1 MTYRT
6 QTHLLRRGENGTLAN
21 NVDKE
26 LQKILDEGAN
36 YGWKLHSISH
46 SLVSQANIFED
57 DTHCALFNL
66 VWETSS

>member
-1 MTYRT
+1 MAYRT
-6 QTHLLRRGENGTLAN
+6 QTYLLRTGEKETLASN
-21 NVDKE
+21 IDGK

-36 YGWKLHSISH
+36 RGWKLHSVSH

-66 VWETSS
+66 VWEIQR